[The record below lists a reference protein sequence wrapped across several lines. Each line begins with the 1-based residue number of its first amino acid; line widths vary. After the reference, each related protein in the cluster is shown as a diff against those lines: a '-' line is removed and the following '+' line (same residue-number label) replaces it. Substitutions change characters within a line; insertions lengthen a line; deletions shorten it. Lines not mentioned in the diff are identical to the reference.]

1 MSTTVDE
8 RVVEMRFDNKHFESN
23 VATSMSTLD
32 KLKQKL
38 NLSGASKGLEDIDR
52 ASKKVDMSGLGGAV
66 ESVSAK
72 FSALQ
77 VIGIAA
83 LANITNSAV
92 NAGKRM
98 ISALTIDPVMSGF
111 KEYETQINAVQ
122 TILANTSSKGTT
134 INDVTAALDELN
146 KYADLTIYNFTEMT
160 RNIGTFTAAGIDL
173 DTSVNAIQGI
183 ANLAAV
189 SGSTSQQASVAMY
202 QLSQALASGTV
213 KLMDWNS
220 VVNAGMGGEVFQNAL
235 KETSRLLGTGAD
247 AAIKAKGSFRESL
260 STGWLTAEVLTET
273 LKKFTESGANE
284 YVAEY
289 TGLSVD
295 AVQAALDNAKAQ
307 YGEAEAIDKAA
318 EALAEKSGKNKDEIK
333 SVLQMA
339 QTATDAATKVK
350 TFSQLWD
357 VMKEAVQS
365 GWAKTWQIIIG
376 DFEEA
381 KALLTPLADF
391 FTNIINKMSDA
402 RNNLLE
408 SALGKGFTSL
418 GEKINGVLKPA
429 TKAVETVTKL
439 TSAVTDLGDI
449 VNRVIR
455 GDFGNGAE
463 RVNALTEAGINYY
476 KVQNKVN
483 ETLNNG
489 FRYTDEQIESQD
501 KLLGVQQE
509 AVETTETGTEATIEI
524 TDAQKD
530 QIKTLAKLSDAELKA
545 KGYTDEQIEAF
556 RELRN
561 TAEELGIPLEEFIDN
576 LDQINGRWLL
586 MNSFKNIGK
595 ALLQVFKSIGEA
607 WRGVFDPIQAD
618 QVFNVIAAIHKF
630 TASLVPSEDTAD
642 KLTRTFKG
650 LFAIL
655 DIITT
660 VVGGGIKIAFKVL
673 SQILSYF
680 HLDILDVTAAIGD
693 ALVAFHDWFDSIF
706 GISGILD
713 AIVPLIQK
721 AANAIREWYDAF
733 KETSAV
739 QKLLTAIETI
749 RSEFSKLTSGE
760 INIGEFAASLGKG
773 LANAIKSLPGMAL
786 QIGKDFIAG
795 FQNGIGDGIR
805 GVIKKVV
812 DFCINFVKN
821 FASALGVHSP
831 SWKAYEIAEDFFQGF
846 INGTKSAVIGVINFF
861 KAIGE
866 KIVEIFKSLW
876 DFLTDENGNIDW
888 NKIFAGGSLLALILV
903 LKKFSDVF
911 GAFAGILDSV
921 QGLIGQASVTLQNFG
936 KVLNGVAW
944 DLKAEAL
951 KKMAIS
957 IAILVA
963 AIWVLCQI
971 DDVGKMWIAVG
982 VIVALAVILVGLAFA
997 MDKLSAAS
1005 VKWDKGPQIEG
1016 IKSGLLQI
1024 GIVILLVAAAVKLI
1038 GDMDSE
1044 KAERG
1049 FKALGG
1055 IAVGM
1060 IVFMAAMAGISRY
1073 AGNVKDIGKMVKDM
1087 AIAMLLM
1094 VIVCKLA
1101 GSLSA
1106 EQMLKGALFAGG
1118 FVGFVAALVA
1128 VTKISSDKTI
1138 AKISGMLLSISFT
1151 MMMMVGVCKLAAL
1164 LSLEDMAKGAL
1175 FAGGFVGFV
1184 AALVAVTKIADGQ
1197 KMAKISALM
1206 LSLSVSLLILVGVC
1220 KLVGMLSPEEMI
1232 KGGIFISSF
1241 LGFMVILVGIL
1252 KISNKQ
1258 KMAEVSKTIIA
1269 MSLGIAVL
1277 AGVCVLLSFV
1287 DNRSLA
1293 KGIIAVGM
1301 LSLMMSLMVHSLK
1314 GAKNAKDAMKWMAVS
1329 IVAMAAAVVALSF
1342 IDDKDLAKAVGS
1354 MVALMGMFA
1363 LMMKSLKGLTKV
1375 PVAPIIMMIG
1385 VIIALAGVMYLLGEL
1400 DPKTTISTVASLA
1413 ILMLAMAGVL
1423 KILNG
1428 MNADIKNAAKGAV
1441 SLATLAI
1448 PLAAFALVLKLL
1460 DALNV
1465 DASIKNV
1472 GALILL
1478 ATACT
1483 LLLAPLTLIGQFD
1496 ITSVL
1501 KGVLGLLAMAVPLLA
1516 FVGVLALMQNVQNAM
1531 NNVAALVILSTAL
1544 TLLLIPLTL
1553 IGALIYPALLGVLA
1567 LTAMAVPL
1575 LAFVAILAIMQHV
1588 DNATSNVQ
1596 TLITLA
1602 ATLTLLL
1609 IPLTLIGAL
1618 IYPALLGVLALT
1630 AMAVPL
1636 LAFVGILAIMQ
1647 NIQNAMANALVLT
1660 TLMTAIGDVL
1670 VKIALVGPLAIVGV
1684 TALYALVALMGVLAV
1699 VATAIGA
1706 LVTQF
1711 PQLETFLDT
1720 GIPILQKLASGLGL
1734 IIGSFVTAFAGEVM
1748 TILPQLGLCL
1758 SQFMLNATPFIVGAK
1773 MIDES
1778 VLTGVGILSAAII
1791 ALTAAE
1797 LLTGVTSFLTGGS
1810 SFADLGSQ
1818 LSQFMLNAMP
1828 FIAGALLITPDMLSG
1843 VRALADTILIL
1854 TAADLLQGIT
1864 SFITGGSSLES
1875 FATQLPILGRGLA
1888 GFSESLVTFTDE
1900 QLATVNCAAQAIKTL
1915 AEASAE
1921 IPNTGG
1927 LLGDIVG
1934 DNDLGVFAAQFPVLG
1949 SGLRDFLNNVGAFTD
1964 EQVATVNC
1972 AAEAIKSLA
1981 EASSEIPNSG
1991 GLLGDI
1997 VGDND
2002 LGAFAEQFPILGTGL
2017 RGFLDNVGT
2026 FTDEQVATVN
2036 CAADAIKS
2044 LASAASEI
2052 PNSGGWIGAI
2062 VGENDLG
2069 TFADQFPKLG
2079 TGLSGFLT
2087 NVGTFTD
2094 EQVATVNAAANAV
2107 ATLASAASSIP
2118 NEGGWISKLVGDNNL
2133 GTFASNFPK
2142 LGEGLADFV
2151 SELGTFNNDQLAT
2164 VNSAVRAI
2172 KALSEMA
2179 SLEDD
2184 YDDLA
2189 DSVDELPDIADDL
2202 KSFCSKMPS
2211 NESATSAVDS
2221 LKKILSA
2228 LDDISDVNSGCLA
2241 TFAENLKKIG
2251 KEAVQKFVDAFTSN
2265 SAKTDLKDA
2274 AKTLGKQVVDGLES
2288 KEKDIK
2294 TAAEDAAKKAVD
2306 GAKTQKDEMKSAG
2319 KDLGSGLVKGI
2330 EAKWDAAYD
2339 AGYTLGK
2346 KAVQGEKDGQ
2356 NSNSPSK
2363 DTIKAGKWL
2372 GEGLIIGI
2380 KTMGR
2385 SVYQAG
2391 ETMGSAAINATRS
2404 AMSTVLEA
2412 LNSDMD
2418 AQPTIRP
2425 VVDLSDVRSG
2435 ASAINGMFSG
2445 TQGIGVQ
2452 ANLSAINVAMNRK
2465 LQNGSNDDVISA
2477 INKLNDSLEGNR
2489 GDTYNF
2495 AGITYDNGDEISNA
2509 VQTLVRAAKMGRRV

>member
-38 NLSGASKGLEDIDR
+38 NLSGASKGLDDIDR
-52 ASKKVDMSGLGGAV
+52 ASKKVNMSGLGGAV

-77 VIGIAA
+77 VIGITA

-92 NAGKRM
+92 NAGKQLVK
-98 ISALTIDPVMSGF
+98 SLSVDQLTAGWN
-111 KEYETQINAVQ
+111 KYEQKTAAVQ
-122 TILANTSSKGTT
+122 TLVNSTGKTVDEINTYLEKLMWYSDETSYGFTDMTSALATMTSSGGDIEKLIPMIEGVANATAFAGKGAAEFTTLMRYGINQAYSLGYMQTRDWQSIETATVNSKQLQEALIAAGEELGKIKKGEVTIENFRNSLADKWLDKEVMETGFGQFSKVTEEIYKGIQDGIFENYADGLEKIGDKYGDVAQRAAASSQEAKTFTEAIDATKDAVSSSWMKTFELIFGNYEKAKVLWTDLSELLWDVFASGGEKRNTILEYALHFTEVWDNLKAKLNGAGFNKVKEVAKTVENIGSAVKGAADKLEYFQDIVNKVWRGDFNNWGDNPDRRDLLKEAGYDYRVVQELVNKGYQYKLTVEDVEEAHKKFGLTLETTTEQTKKTVDATDEAKVSFGKLTDEQLANAGLTE
-134 INDVTAALDELN
+134 DE
-146 KYADLTIYNFTEMT
+146 
-160 RNIGTFTAAGIDL
+160 IDL
-173 DTSVNAIQGI
+173 YRALEKEADRLGISVSE
-183 ANLAAV
+183 LAEDM
-189 SGSTSQQASVAMY
+189 SKTDGRTLLIESF
-202 QLSQALASGTV
+202 
-213 KLMDWNS
+213 K
-220 VVNAGMGGEVFQNAL
+220 NAL
-235 KETSRLLGTGAD
+235 NGLLGVGK
-247 AAIKAKGSFRESL
+247 AIKEAFADIFNPPGLGEMAIKIYGITKSL
-260 STGWLTAEVLTET
+260 N
-273 LKKFTESGANE
+273 KFTEKLRLTDKDTGELNE
-284 YVAEY
+284 
-289 TGLSVD
+289 
-295 AVQAALDNAKAQ
+295 N
-307 YGEAEAIDKAA
+307 
-318 EALAEKSGKNKDEIK
+318 
-333 SVLQMA
+333 
-339 QTATDAATKVK
+339 
-350 TFSQLWD
+350 
-357 VMKEAVQS
+357 
-365 GWAKTWQIIIG
+365 
-376 DFEEA
+376 
-381 KALLTPLADF
+381 
-391 FTNIINKMSDA
+391 
-402 RNNLLE
+402 
-408 SALGKGFTSL
+408 
-418 GEKINGVLKPA
+418 GEKLK
-429 TKAVETVTKL
+429 
-439 TSAVTDLGDI
+439 
-449 VNRVIR
+449 
-455 GDFGNGAE
+455 
-463 RVNALTEAGINYY
+463 
-476 KVQNKVN
+476 
-483 ETLNNG
+483 
-489 FRYTDEQIESQD
+489 
-501 KLLGVQQE
+501 
-509 AVETTETGTEATIEI
+509 
-524 TDAQKD
+524 
-530 QIKTLAKLSDAELKA
+530 
-545 KGYTDEQIEAF
+545 
-556 RELRN
+556 
-561 TAEELGIPLEEFIDN
+561 
-576 LDQINGRWLL
+576 
-586 MNSFKNIGK
+586 
-595 ALLQVFKSIGEA
+595 
-607 WRGVFDPIQAD
+607 
-618 QVFNVIAAIHKF
+618 
-630 TASLVPSEDTAD
+630 
-642 KLTRTFKG
+642 RTFKG
-650 LFAIL
+650 IWAIIN
-655 DIITT
+655 IITT
-660 VVGGGIKIAFKVL
+660 VVGGAFKIAFKVVSEVL
-673 SQILSYF
+673 KAFDLN
-680 HLDILDVTAAIGD
+680 ILDVTASIGD
-693 ALVAFHDWFDSIF
+693 VLVAFRDWLLQDNFIIR
-706 GISGILD
+706 GIKN
-713 AIVPLIQK
+713 LIAK
-721 AANAIREWYDAF
+721 LPELVKRFKEWFAVF
-733 KETSAV
+733 KETPAV
-739 QKLLTAIETI
+739 QKFIKIIESI
-749 RSEFSKLTSGE
+749 GEAFEKLKNGE
-760 INIGEFAASLGKG
+760 IDFPELAARLGKG

-805 GVIKKVV
+805 GVITKVV

-846 INGTKSAVIGVINFF
+846 INGAKSAVIGVINFF

-1531 NNVAALVILSTAL
+1531 SNVAALVILSTAL

-1567 LTAMAVPL
+1567 LTAMAIPL

-2142 LGEGLADFV
+2142 LGEGLAGFV

>member
-52 ASKKVDMSGLGGAV
+52 ASKKVNMSGLGGAV

-77 VIGIAA
+77 VIGITA

-98 ISALTIDPVMSGF
+98 ISALTIDPVKTGF

-134 INDVTAALDELN
+134 IDDVTAALDELN

-173 DTSVNAIQGI
+173 DTSVSAIQGI

-213 KLMDWNS
+213 KVMDWNS

-247 AAIKAKGSFRESL
+247 EAIKASGSFRESL
-260 STGWLTAEVLTET
+260 SEGWLTTEVLTET

-284 YVAEY
+284 YIAEY

-307 YGEAEAIDKAA
+307 YGEADAIEKAS

-357 VMKEAVQS
+357 VMKEAAQS

-391 FTNIINKMSDA
+391 FTSIINKMSDA

-408 SALGKGFTSL
+408 SALGKGFISL
-418 GEKINGVLKPA
+418 GEKVNGILKPA
-429 TKAVETVTKL
+429 TKAVETVTKV
-439 TSAVTDLGDI
+439 TSAVTDLSDI
-449 VNRVIR
+449 VGRVIR
-455 GDFGNGAE
+455 GDFGNGHD
-463 RVNALTEAGINYY
+463 RFVALTEAGENYY
-476 KVQNKVN
+476 KIQNKVN
-483 ETLNNG
+483 ETLGNS
-489 FRYTDEQIESQD
+489 FRYTDEQIDAQD
-501 KLLGVQQE
+501 KLVGKQK
-509 AVETTETGTEATIEI
+509 ETTETIEESEKASVEL
-524 TDAQKD
+524 TDAQKN
-530 QIKTLAKLSDAELKA
+530 ELKLLA
-545 KGYTDEQIEAF
+545 QMDEAQLRSKGYTDEQIEALK
-556 RELRN
+556 ELG
-561 TAEELGIPLEEFIDN
+561 AQADKLGIPLGEFIDN
-576 LDQINGRWLL
+576 IDEINGRWLL
-586 MNSFKNIGK
+586 WNSFKNVGKALMQVFTSIGK
-595 ALLQVFKSIGEA
+595 AWREVFS
-607 WRGVFDPIQAD
+607 PIQGE
-618 QVFNVIAAIHKF
+618 QIFNAIAAVHKF
-630 TASLVPSEDTAD
+630 TASLIPSEETAK

-650 LFAIL
+650 LFAAL
-655 DIITT
+655 DIIKTIL
-660 VVGGGIKIAFKVL
+660 GGGIRVAFKIL
-673 SQILSYF
+673 SSILSYF
-680 HLDILDVTAAIGD
+680 HLNIFDVTAAIGD

-706 GISGILD
+706 DISGILD

-733 KETSAV
+733 KETPAV

-773 LANAIKSLPGMAL
+773 LANAIKSLPGLAL

-795 FQNGIGDGIR
+795 FQNGIGDGIH

-812 DFCINFVKN
+812 DFCINFVSN

-831 SWKAYEIAEDFFQGF
+831 SWKAYEIAQDFFQGF
-846 INGTKSAVIGVINFF
+846 INGAKTAFSGVV
-861 KAIGE
+861 KVLKTIGE
-866 KIVEIFKSLW
+866 QIVKVFKSLW
-876 DFLTDENGNIDW
+876 DFITDENGDIEW
-888 NKIFAGGSLLALILV
+888 GKIFAAGSIVSMILV
-903 LKKFSDVF
+903 LKKFVDTF
-911 GAFAGILDSV
+911 GKFAELIGSV
-921 QGLIGQASVTLQNFG
+921 TGLINQTSVTMQEFG
-936 KVLNGVAW
+936 KVLSATAW
-944 DLKAEAL
+944 DIKAEAL

-957 IAILVA
+957 IGILA
-963 AIWVLCQI
+963 ASVWLLATI
-971 DDVGKMWIAVG
+971 DDPKKLWNAVG
-982 VIVALAVILVGLAFA
+982 VIGALAAVLIILGAV
-997 MDKLSAAS
+997 MNKMSAVS
-1005 VKWDKGPQIEG
+1005 LKWSKGPQIDG
-1016 IKSGLLQI
+1016 IKQGLLQI
-1024 GIVILLVAAAVKLI
+1024 GIVILMLAAAVKLI
-1038 GDMDSE
+1038 GSMKPE
-1044 KAERG
+1044 EAKQGMVALAE
-1049 FKALGG
+1049 
-1055 IAVGM
+1055 IAAGM
-1060 IVFMAAMAGISRY
+1060 LVFVVAIGRITRY
-1073 AGNVKDIGKMVKDM
+1073 SGDVADVGKMMKQL

-1101 GSLSA
+1101 GSLSG
-1106 EQMLKGALFAGG
+1106 EQMLKGAAFAAG
-1118 FVGFVAALVA
+1118 FTIFVKYIVKATQSAGPDIKKVG
-1128 VTKISSDKTI
+1128 S
-1138 AKISGMLLSISFT
+1138 
-1151 MMMMVGVCKLAAL
+1151 MMIKLAFAMTLMVGVCKLAGL
-1164 LSLEDMAKGAL
+1164 LTAEDMFKGAN
-1175 FAGGFVGFV
+1175 FAAGFVIFV
-1184 AALVAVTKIADGQ
+1184 AALVKVTKISSEQ
-1197 KMAKISALM
+1197 KMAKISLM
-1206 LSLSVSLLILVGVC
+1206 ITSISFAMLMLVGVC
-1220 KLVGMLSPEEMI
+1220 KLCGLLSVSDMI
-1232 KGGIFISSF
+1232 KGGTFMAGFLIFVAS
-1241 LGFMVILVGIL
+1241 LVQIL

-1258 KMAEVSKTIIA
+1258 KMAEVSKTITA
-1269 MSLGIAVL
+1269 MSMGIAVL

-1287 DNRSLA
+1287 DIRSLA
-1293 KGIIAVGM
+1293 KGITAVGM
-1301 LSLMMSLMVHSLK
+1301 LSAMMALMAHSLK
-1314 GAKNAKDAMKWMAVS
+1314 GAKNAKDAMKWMTFS
-1329 IVAMAAAVVALSF
+1329 IVAMAASVAALSF
-1342 IDDKDLAKAVGS
+1342 IDDKDLAKAVGA
-1354 MVALMGMFA
+1354 MAVLMGMFA
-1363 LMMKSLKGLTKV
+1363 IMMRSLKGLTKV
-1375 PVAPIIMMIG
+1375 PVGPIIMMIG
-1385 VIIALAGVMYLLGEL
+1385 VIVALAGVMYLLGEL

-1531 NNVAALVILSTAL
+1531 SNVAALVILSTAL

-1567 LTAMAVPL
+1567 LTAMAIPL

-2142 LGEGLADFV
+2142 LGEGLAGFV